1 MEFSASTENEKIFLE
16 EDNATVD
23 LNGKALTVGR
33 GDRGTSFGVVGD
45 GSVVKNGTFKCGD
58 GRSDYP
64 LWITGNEGRN
74 HVTVENVTIEGGMQ
88 VTGTVS
94 ATLRNVKITANN
106 YYVVYL
112 AQDSKVTVESGEF
125 TGAANKPHFYIENYS
140 S

>member
-1 MEFSASTENEKIFLE
+1 
-16 EDNATVD
+16 
-23 LNGKALTVGR
+23 
-33 GDRGTSFGVVGD
+33 
-45 GSVVKNGTFKCGD
+45 
-58 GRSDYP
+58 
-64 LWITGNEGRN
+64 
-74 HVTVENVTIEGGMQ
+74 MQ